1 MRKITLFAL
10 VIALSALFIAGCG
23 GRTSSFGY
31 VDMQKVF
38 QESQKVKDLQ
48 TQMETKQKELLEQAQ
63 QEEGTMPQEEF
74 DKKQQ
79 ERNMEF
85 MAFSQDIQKQFETT
99 LKQAIDEV
107 AKEKQLG
114 AILVKDNILSGG
126 VDVTDDVIKKI
137 Q

>member
-10 VIALSALFIAGCG
+10 VIAISALFVAGCG
-23 GRTSSFGY
+23 GRTASFGY

-48 TQMETKQKELLEQAQ
+48 AQMEAKQKELLEKAQ
-63 QEEGTMPQEEF
+63 QEEGTVPQEEF

-79 ERNMEF
+79 ERNIEF

-99 LKQAIDEV
+99 LRQVIDEV
-107 AKEKQLG
+107 AKEKGLG
-114 AILVKDNILSGG
+114 AVLVKDNVLSGG
-126 VDVTDDVIKKI
+126 TDITDDIIKKI

>member
-1 MRKITLFAL
+1 MRKITLFAFI
-10 VIALSALFIAGCG
+10 IALCALFVTGC

-48 TQMETKQKELLEQAQ
+48 AQMETKQKELLEKAQ
-63 QEEGTMPQEEF
+63 QEEGTIPQEEF

-99 LKQAIDEV
+99 LKQAIDDV

-114 AILVKDNILSGG
+114 AILVKDNILAGG